1 MKAIEIRNKYLDFF
15 KRHGHAVIP
24 SAPLIPENDPSVL
37 FTTAGMQPLVPY
49 LLGEKHPEGTRLTD
63 FQKCLRTNDIDEVGD
78 NRHLTYFEMLGN
90 WSLGDYFKEES
101 IAMSFEFLTKE
112 LGIPVEKLSV
122 TCFAGDE
129 DCQRD
134 EVTASCWRKAGI
146 PEDRIYYFGKDDN
159 WWIAGEEGPCGPDT
173 EMFYDTGKP
182 KCSENCNPSCGCGKY
197 VEIWNNVFME
207 FFKTKDGKYTK
218 LKQHNVDTGL
228 GLERM
233 TMLLQ
238 GKETP
243 FDTELFK
250 PVMDKL
256 QELAGENDSIESRR
270 IVSEHLRSSMMIIQD
285 GGLPSNVDR
294 GYILRRLIRRMVRHL
309 RKLQIN
315 LNELGELID
324 LNIDTLK
331 EMYPEL
337 HQNSNKIKS
346 VIIEEKDKFE
356 KTLERGEREFNKIVN
371 RMKNDGKDT
380 ISGQDLFTLYET
392 YGFPPEVTQDLAREA
407 GLKVD
412 TTEFDKLFKEHQEK
426 SRMGSE
432 QKFKGGL
439 AGTGGQEVRY
449 HTATHLLNAALKVI
463 LGKDV
468 HQKGSNITPE
478 RMRFDFSCDH
488 KLTDDEKKKVE
499 DLVNEWIAQG
509 LDVKCEEMKKDDAIK
524 SGAECMF
531 IEKYPDIVTVYSIGN
546 DKETVSKELCG
557 GPHVKNTS
565 ELGHFKIKKEE
576 ASSAGVRR
584 IKAIL
589 E

>member
-15 KRHGHAVIP
+15 KKHGHSVIP

-49 LLGEKHPEGTRLTD
+49 LLGEKHPEGKRLTD
-63 FQKCLRTNDIDEVGD
+63 YQKCVRTNDIDEVGD
-78 NRHLTYFEMLGN
+78 NRHLTFFEMLGN

-129 DCQRD
+129 DCPRD
-134 EVTASCWRKAGI
+134 EVAANAWKKAGI
-146 PEDRIYYFGKDDN
+146 PENHIYYYGKDDN

-182 KCSENCNPSCGCGKY
+182 ACGPDCEPCCDCGKY

-207 FFKTKDGKYTK
+207 YFKDKNGYRK
-218 LKQHNVDTGL
+218 LEQKNVDTGL

-243 FDTELFK
+243 FDTELFS

-256 QELAGENDSIESRR
+256 KELQKVDSIESRR
-270 IVSEHLRSSMMIIQD
+270 IIAEHLRSSMMIIAD
-285 GGLPSNVDR
+285 GGRPSNLDR
-294 GYILRRLIRRMVRHL
+294 GYVLRRLIRRLIRHMN
-309 RKLQIN
+309 KLQIN
-315 LNELGELID
+315 LDELLTLID
-324 LNIDTLK
+324 INVENLG

-337 HQNSNKIKS
+337 VKNKEIIKT
-346 VIIEEKDKFE
+346 VILEEKDKFQ
-356 KTLERGEREFNKIVN
+356 KTLANGEREFQKEIN
-371 RMKNDGKDT
+371 RLKEQNTNIIPGKVV
-380 ISGQDLFTLYET
+380 FKLYDT
-392 YGFPPEVTQDLAREA
+392 YGFPPEVTKELAQENGYKIDLE
-407 GLKVD
+407 
-412 TTEFDKLFKEHQEK
+412 EFNKLFKEHQEK
-426 SRMGSE
+426 SRAGSE

-439 AGTGGQEVRY
+439 AETTEETIAY
-449 HTATHLLNAALKVI
+449 HTATHLLNAAIKKVI
-463 LGKDV
+463 GKDA
-468 HQKGSNITPE
+468 HQRGSNITVD
-478 RMRFDFSCDH
+478 RMRFDFNCDH
-488 KLTDDEKKKVE
+488 KLTLEEKQEIE
-499 DLVNEWIAQG
+499 DLVNKWIEEG
-509 LDVKCEEMKKDDAIK
+509 LPVTKEEMKKEDAIK

-531 IEKYPDIVTVYSIGN
+531 IEKYPDVVTVYTIG
-546 DKETVSKELCG
+546 DVSKELCG

-565 ELGHFKIKKEE
+565 ELGKFKIKKEE
-576 ASSAGVRR
+576 SSSSGVRR

-589 E
+589 EK